1 MNIPNYLQEDI
12 VNYLKA
18 HLNGDDS
25 LYEEVTAEVGLA
37 FVNGHFSEKSRY
49 KLYQFIDSIK
59 NL

>member
-1 MNIPNYLQEDI
+1 MMVPDYLQEDI
-12 VNYLKA
+12 VNFLKA
-18 HLNGDDS
+18 HLKGDDS

-37 FVNGHFSEKSRY
+37 FVNGHFEEKDKY